1 VNSRKLSLGLAV
13 GAWTVAFP
21 LSAQRLMTSRDLGA
35 LTAGPPTARIAYGS
49 SPQQFANLRLPRT
62 PGRHPVVVFIHG
74 GCWLSQF
81 DIAHV
86 GKLEQA
92 LADSGFAV
100 WSIEYRRVGDDGG
113 GWPNTFMDVAL
124 GADYLRRIAVQYQLD
139 LDRII
144 AAGHSAGGTFA
155 LWLAARSKI
164 PPSSELYVKD
174 PLRVRSVVA
183 LAPAPDLEQL
193 HQSGVCGNVIDKL
206 MGGSPAMREDRYA
219 AASLMRLAPV
229 NAPQTLLIGAKDA
242 TFGPV
247 GRAYFARA
255 RAVGDST
262 TRLIELPESGHFE
275 MIDPGSSSW
284 PEVYGAFKASLT
296 QDSRSVKRTGSHLSA
311 SHWKTRFRTAH

>member
-1 VNSRKLSLGLAV
+1 
-13 GAWTVAFP
+13 
-21 LSAQRLMTSRDLGA
+21 MTSRDLGA
-35 LTAGPPTARIAYGS
+35 LTAGPPTARIAYGA
-49 SPQQFANLRLPRT
+49 SPQQFANLRLPKT

-100 WSIEYRRVGDDGG
+100 WSIEYRRVGDEGG

-124 GADYLRRIAVQYQLD
+124 GADYLRRIAAQYQLD
-139 LDRII
+139 LDRVI
-144 AAGHSAGGTFA
+144 AAGHSAGGAFA

-206 MGGSPAMREDRYA
+206 MGGSPATRADRYA
-219 AASLMRLAPV
+219 AASLTQLAPV

-275 MIDPGSSSW
+275 MIDPGIVELAGGVRRIQGE
-284 PEVYGAFKASLT
+284 PHARQPFGQTNGIALARVSLEG
-296 QDSRSVKRTGSHLSA
+296 SFSTGVLTVHRRVLL
-311 SHWKTRFRTAH
+311 RGNR

>member
-1 VNSRKLSLGLAV
+1 MNSRTLSLALAA
-13 GAWTVAFP
+13 GAWATAVP
-21 LSAQRLMTSRDLGA
+21 LSAQRLITSRDLGA
-35 LTAGPPTARIAYGS
+35 LAAGPPTARIAYGA
-49 SPQQFANLRLPRT
+49 SPQQFANLRLPKT

-100 WSIEYRRVGDDGG
+100 WSIEYRRVGDEGG
-113 GWPNTFMDVAL
+113 GWPNTFIDVAL
-124 GADYLRRIAVQYQLD
+124 GADYLRRIAAQYQLD
-139 LDRII
+139 LDRVI

-155 LWLAARSKI
+155 IWLAARSKI

-174 PLRVRSVVA
+174 PLHVRSVVA

-206 MGGSPAMREDRYA
+206 MGGSPSTREDRYA

-262 TRLIELPESGHFE
+262 TRVVELPESGHFE

-284 PEVYGAFKASLT
+284 PEVYSAFKASLA
-296 QDSRSVKRTGSHLSA
+296 QDSLSVKGTGSLLPT
-311 SHWKTRFRTAH
+311 SHWGARFRPSY